1 MKQKPAV
8 LKVIATRRGDLV
20 PFDMSRIERAIEK
33 AAQSCGYNDVSFVD
47 DIAEKVVNELEA
59 IVVNSEGEKTL
70 QIEEIQDV
78 AEKVL
83 MEEGYFDLAKH
94 YIIYRNARIQERK
107 KEKEEA
113 DKKLEKK
120 TLKIIKS
127 DGKKEKFDIEK
138 IKDTYKRIS
147 YKLARI
153 CPFEELE
160 DSLKKYIVE
169 DMKTSDILNM
179 MIKSAIDLISVEN
192 IHWQHIAGRL
202 AMIDIY
208 KQASKNRDIKIENF
222 YKGKSYLSLFKEYI
236 DKGLYYKK
244 FFDFYSEEDILAAGK
259 KLNKD
264 IDFSYNYTT
273 VLMYRKRYLLNPNKI
288 IKELPQEMYMSAA
301 LFLAIPEPE
310 ETRLKTAFKIYEY
323 CAKGMISLP
332 TPTLLNARTN
342 YHQLSSCFKL
352 NVDDD
357 LRGIY
362 HSIENMSQISKF
374 GGGIGVYLGNIRSKG
389 GTIRGVKGTSGG
401 VAPWIKVIN
410 DTAIAVNQLGARAG
424 AISVTLDVFHRD
436 IYDFLDLQTETG
448 DIRRKS
454 FDVFPAVSIPDLFMK
469 RVDENAEWTLFDPK
483 EIKDTLGETLQDKFG
498 EEFEK
503 FYIKCE
509 KDDRLELKVK
519 TSAKDL
525 FKKFLKATVETGMPY
540 VFFRDT
546 VNRLNPNKHAGNIYS
561 TQLCTEICQ
570 NTKAPE
576 FVAEEIDEAGNIAIK
591 YKPGE
596 TVVCNLASI
605 NIAKVN
611 SDTVIEDVTEVTM
624 RVLDNVITLNYYPIK
639 EAELTAMKYRSVGL
653 GFLGLAEYLAV
664 NKLSYETPE
673 AREVVDK
680 MMEKFAYET
689 IKASNVL
696 AKERGAYSLFEGSE
710 WSKGMIMGKD
720 EAWFKKNSKIK
731 DDWSKLIKDMK
742 KDGLRFA
749 YHIAPAPNTSTAS
762 VIGTT
767 AALLPIYKK
776 YFIETNSVA
785 PSVIVAPNLNSE
797 NFWHYKEY
805 VNMNMN
811 DVIDMIAVIY
821 KWVDQSI
828 SFEWIVNPQK
838 VSPAELYGYY
848 MKSWKEGIKTV
859 YYVRSMSLEVD
870 SCESCSG

>member
-1 MKQKPAV
+1 MV
-8 LKVIATRRGDLV
+8 
-20 PFDMSRIERAIEK
+20 
-33 AAQSCGYNDVSFVD
+33 
-47 DIAEKVVNELEA
+47 
-59 IVVNSEGEKTL
+59 
-70 QIEEIQDV
+70 
-78 AEKVL
+78 
-83 MEEGYFDLAKH
+83 
-94 YIIYRNARIQERK
+94 
-107 KEKEEA
+107 
-113 DKKLEKK
+113 
-120 TLKIIKS
+120 
-127 DGKKEKFDIEK
+127 
-138 IKDTYKRIS
+138 
-147 YKLARI
+147 
-153 CPFEELE
+153 
-160 DSLKKYIVE
+160 
-169 DMKTSDILNM
+169 
-179 MIKSAIDLISVEN
+179 
-192 IHWQHIAGRL
+192 
-202 AMIDIY
+202 
-208 KQASKNRDIKIENF
+208 
-222 YKGKSYLSLFKEYI
+222 
-236 DKGLYYKK
+236 
-244 FFDFYSEEDILAAGK
+244 
-259 KLNKD
+259 
-264 IDFSYNYTT
+264 
-273 VLMYRKRYLLNPNKI
+273 
-288 IKELPQEMYMSAA
+288 
-301 LFLAIPEPE
+301 
-310 ETRLKTAFKIYEY
+310 
-323 CAKGMISLP
+323 SLP

-374 GGGIGVYLGNIRSKG
+374 GGGIGVYLGNVRSKG
-389 GTIRGVKGTSGG
+389 GAIRGVKGTSGG

-454 FDVFPAVSIPDLFMK
+454 FDVFPAISIPDLFMK
-469 RVDENAEWTLFDPK
+469 RVEENKDWTLFDPK
-483 EIKDTLGETLQDKFG
+483 EIKDVTGETLQDKFDVD
-498 EEFEK
+498 FEK
-503 FYIKCE
+503 FYERCE
-509 KDDRLELKVK
+509 KDDRLELKV
-519 TSAKDL
+519 TVSSRDL
-525 FKKFLKATVETGMPY
+525 FKKFLKAAVETGMPY

-570 NTKAPE
+570 NTRAPK
-576 FVAEEIDEAGNIAIK
+576 FLEETVDENGNVAIK
-591 YKPGE
+591 YVPGE

-605 NIAKVN
+605 NIARVH
-611 SDTVIEDVTEVTM
+611 SDEKIQQVTEVVM

-639 EAELTAMKYRSVGL
+639 EAELTAKKYRSVGL

-689 IKASNVL
+689 IKASNTL
-696 AKERGAYSLFEGSE
+696 AKERGTYELYEGSE
-710 WSKGMIMGKD
+710 WSKGIVMGKD
-720 EAWFKKNSKIK
+720 EAWFKKHSKID
-731 DDWSKLIKDMK
+731 DDWSKLLKDMK
-742 KDGLRFA
+742 KHGLRFA
-749 YHIAPAPNTSTAS
+749 YHTAPAPNTSTAS

-811 DVIDMIAVIY
+811 DVIDMISVIY

-828 SFEWIVNPQK
+828 SFEWIINPQK
-838 VSPAELYGYY
+838 VSPVELYSYY
-848 MKSWKEGIKTV
+848 VKAWKQGIKTV

-870 SCESCSG
+870 NCESCSG